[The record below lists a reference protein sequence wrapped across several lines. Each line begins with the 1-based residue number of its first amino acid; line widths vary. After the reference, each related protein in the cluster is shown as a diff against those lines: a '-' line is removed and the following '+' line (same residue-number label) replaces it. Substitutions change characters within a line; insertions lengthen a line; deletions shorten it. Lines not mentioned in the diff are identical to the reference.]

1 MGIAKGAEKEEANLL
16 DMAPLSALYV
26 RHIISHSAR
35 PLLCF
40 HLLGRKVT
48 SCQGQVIQ
56 ALQQELF
63 SSSLLATDQED
74 KIRKHYFLT
83 YPKCIIVIYYRR
95 IYSSSENTCTHV
107 YFNQETF
114 FHYSCG
120 LKKNLI
126 QTVGNIS
133 HLIWSK
139 FTILSFRD
147 PI

>member
-1 MGIAKGAEKEEANLL
+1 MDPAAEGQRLIYVRNSLRCLVSTLKITLQGTMGIAKGAEKEEANLL

-40 HLLGRKVT
+40 HLLGRNVT

-56 ALQQELF
+56 VLQQELF

-83 YPKCIIVIYYRR
+83 YPKYITAKYTTGGYIQVVKHMHMCI
-95 IYSSSENTCTHV
+95 
-107 YFNQETF
+107 F
-114 FHYSCG
+114 
-120 LKKNLI
+120 
-126 QTVGNIS
+126 
-133 HLIWSK
+133 
-139 FTILSFRD
+139 
-147 PI
+147 